1 VMSDSFDR
9 LLARTERRDAAPAG
23 ACPDAGMLAAYLDAT
38 LTPAERA
45 AVEAHAADCPRC
57 ALQLATIVRLEDESG
72 HPRHAPVPD
81 WQRRLFWVV
90 PAATAVVV
98 VAIYVAGPALV
109 RTSAPPPS
117 PAVQHARANDN
128 LVPGPSS
135 QSAQPSAMDSP
146 LAPVEADAELL
157 STPRERTLPRSA
169 AKVAPSRQTFED
181 RVDPLQ
187 QRAEVAEQKQEPA
200 TIAKSRAYATSAP
213 AAPPAAFEAA
223 AKRVSEDAGA
233 ADAFAARSIVRSPGG
248 RVLWRTQGS
257 HIERS
262 TDAGRTWST
271 EAAPAVAGFTMGAAP
286 SDVVCWLA
294 APSGDVLR
302 RDEAGT
308 WRTVTPSPRRAIA
321 RIEAA
326 GSADAT
332 VVALDGTVL
341 RTVDGGQH
349 WSEPAR

>member
-1 VMSDSFDR
+1 
-9 LLARTERRDAAPAG
+9 
-23 ACPDAGMLAAYLDAT
+23 MLAAYLDAT
-38 LTPAERA
+38 LAPAERA

-72 HPRHAPVPD
+72 HPRHAPVPH
-81 WQRRLFWVV
+81 WWRRLFWVV
-90 PAATAVVV
+90 PAATAVLV

-109 RTSAPPPS
+109 RRPAPPPS
-117 PAVQHARANDN
+117 PAVRHPTANDN
-128 LVPGPSS
+128 LVRSPSP
-135 QSAQPSAMDSP
+135 QSVQPSAMDSP
-146 LAPVEADAELL
+146 HAPVEPAAEPL
-157 STPRERTLPRSA
+157 STARERTLPRSA